1 MGRMTS
7 NPAIPALDE
16 DIRGQAAAGIQETR
30 DGLREKDLSAYL
42 KTPRQDASSS
52 STTASVLTGRPQHGR
67 PTHRHGQEVYP
78 TCEERSLVIHVSVP
92 PVSPA
97 KISEV

>member
-42 KTPRQDASSS
+42 KTPRQDASPRRLVETPRRVLRQRASS
-52 STTASVLTGRPQHGR
+52 SGRP
-67 PTHRHGQEVYP
+67 PHRHGQEVYP
-78 TCEERSLVIHVSVP
+78 TCAE
-92 PVSPA
+92 
-97 KISEV
+97 